1 MKKNQ
6 TQFKKNVLREYKYSD
21 VGSLTL
27 IYIYTVTRDIC
38 LYDYKNVRRKYKKEK
53 KICEQ
58 FQQISKT
65 RLKITLIINHVLI
78 K

>member
-1 MKKNQ
+1 M
-6 TQFKKNVLREYKYSD
+6 
-21 VGSLTL
+21 
-27 IYIYTVTRDIC
+27 C
-38 LYDYKNVRRKYKKEK
+38 LYDYKNIRRKYKKEK